1 MKALPLLA
9 TMALL
14 TLSLNGCSPVANGVR
29 MREPMHLTLRVVGDN
44 GEPLANTSVKIH
56 QIVLG
61 ADRFFCMGSIGV
73 PGYGGGGCGG
83 GQIRVPVYKGE
94 FPASGSLDF
103 TLEYGGKLYIEVA
116 ESCDNTAPN
125 AMRRYFR
132 REMATWLVKDGET
145 ITAAPLVVEEGFS
158 YYTRYEPCTTRKPSL
173 ENWDDHYYSALKRR
187 S

>member
-14 TLSLNGCSPVANGVR
+14 TLSLTGCSPVANGVR
-29 MREPMHLTLRVVGDN
+29 MPEPMHLTLRVVGDN

-73 PGYGGGGCGG
+73 AGYGGGGCGG
-83 GQIRVPVYKGE
+83 GQIRVPIYKGE

-132 REMATWLVKDGET
+132 RELATWLVKDGET
-145 ITAAPLVVEEGFS
+145 ITAAPRVIEEGFS

-173 ENWDDHYYSALKRR
+173 ENWDDHYYDPLKRR